1 MQDLK
6 ILLEERDQLT
16 LSLTDK
22 VAYIQELLQDNA
34 NLAKRIA
41 TAQQEAM
48 QLIALTKQFTGE
60 ESNSNH
66 PE

>member
-1 MQDLK
+1 LK
-6 ILLEERDQLT
+6 VLLEERDQLT

-22 VAYIQELLQDNA
+22 VAYIQELLQDNS

-48 QLIALTKQFTGE
+48 QLLALTKQFTGE
-60 ESNSNH
+60 ENGQSRT
-66 PE
+66 

>member
-1 MQDLK
+1 LK

-34 NLAKRIA
+34 TLAKRIA

-48 QLIALTKQFTGE
+48 QLIALTKQFTE
-60 ESNSNH
+60 EPSQDRT
-66 PE
+66 E

>member
-1 MQDLK
+1 LK

-34 NLAKRIA
+34 TLAKRIA

-60 ESNSNH
+60 ESNSNR

>member
-1 MQDLK
+1 LK

-22 VAYIQELLQDNA
+22 VAYIQELLQDNST
-34 NLAKRIA
+34 LAKRIA

-60 ESNSNH
+60 EPN